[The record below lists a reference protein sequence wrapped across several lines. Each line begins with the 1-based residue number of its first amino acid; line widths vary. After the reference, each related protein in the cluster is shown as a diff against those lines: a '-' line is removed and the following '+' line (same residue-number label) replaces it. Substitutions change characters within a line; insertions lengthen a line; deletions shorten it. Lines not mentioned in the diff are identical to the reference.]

1 MNVNVDRHK
10 SSLTIIITKNMKIKI
25 LCILLLSTYIFLGE
39 ISAENQIGKFLTQF
53 IFKFLL
59 SKDSI
64 VSKKTAEENQFN
76 QVLIRE
82 KRSKP
87 NQETEKTNEKRNVH

>member
-25 LCILLLSTYIFLGE
+25 ICILLLTYIFLGE

-82 KRSKP
+82 NCSIDKVRL
-87 NQETEKTNEKRNVH
+87 ERNIF